1 MWDDSV
7 SVELT
12 GEKTRTEFRER
23 LDYCSPRGSVEK
35 PSRKP
40 HNQLEER
47 DARVA
52 SRVDAAWW
60 TAASAA
66 VLVIA
71 TTGTVF
77 HWPTKAT
84 VAAAVTAA
92 AQASLRL
99 FFSLPFFLFPPFFFL
114 LFLFSSPSSSSSSPS
129 IKSPAR
135 YTVTETVGYAPTTL
149 REWDEKL
156 LPCRYVH
163 FFEGSILFGEA
174 KISSGKILDRASLF
188 TVRGERHRGGL
199 LIISILVKF
208 CFVLSRSRCLGRMLL
223 KRMINYNT
231 YTCDNIIFVIW

>member
-23 LDYCSPRGSVEK
+23 LDYRSPRGSVEK

-99 FFSLPFFLFPPFFFL
+99 FFPSLFFFSLLFFSSFPFFF
-114 LFLFSSPSSSSSSPS
+114 SPSSSSPS

-135 YTVTETVGYAPTTL
+135 YTVTETWVTRQPLCVSGTRSCFHVDTFTFSKDRFSSVKRKFL
-149 REWDEKL
+149 R
-156 LPCRYVH
+156 
-163 FFEGSILFGEA
+163 
-174 KISSGKILDRASLF
+174 
-188 TVRGERHRGGL
+188 
-199 LIISILVKF
+199 VKF
-208 CFVLSRSRCLGRMLL
+208 
-223 KRMINYNT
+223 
-231 YTCDNIIFVIW
+231 

>member
-23 LDYCSPRGSVEK
+23 LDYRSPRGSVEK

-99 FFSLPFFLFPPFFFL
+99 FFFPPFFSFPPFFFL
-114 LFLFSSPSSSSSSPS
+114 LFLFSSPSSSSSS
-129 IKSPAR
+129 SPLPR
-135 YTVTETVGYAPTTL
+135 SNHLLDTRLRRPWVTRQPLCVSGTRSCFHVDTFTFSKDRFSSAKRKFL
-149 REWDEKL
+149 R
-156 LPCRYVH
+156 
-163 FFEGSILFGEA
+163 
-174 KISSGKILDRASLF
+174 
-188 TVRGERHRGGL
+188 
-199 LIISILVKF
+199 VKF
-208 CFVLSRSRCLGRMLL
+208 
-223 KRMINYNT
+223 
-231 YTCDNIIFVIW
+231 

>member
-23 LDYCSPRGSVEK
+23 LDYRSPRGSVEK
-35 PSRKP
+35 PSWKP

-99 FFSLPFFLFPPFFFL
+99 FFSLPFFLFPPFFFFFSFFPLPPPPPPLPRSNHL
-114 LFLFSSPSSSSSSPS
+114 LDTRLRRPWVTRQPLCVSGTRSCFHVDTFTFSKDRFSSA
-129 IKSPAR
+129 KR
-135 YTVTETVGYAPTTL
+135 KFL
-149 REWDEKL
+149 R
-156 LPCRYVH
+156 
-163 FFEGSILFGEA
+163 
-174 KISSGKILDRASLF
+174 
-188 TVRGERHRGGL
+188 
-199 LIISILVKF
+199 VKF
-208 CFVLSRSRCLGRMLL
+208 
-223 KRMINYNT
+223 
-231 YTCDNIIFVIW
+231 

>member
-23 LDYCSPRGSVEK
+23 LDYRSPRGSVEK

-99 FFSLPFFLFPPFFFL
+99 FFFPPFFSFPPFFFSSFPFFLSL
-114 LFLFSSPSSSSSSPS
+114 LLLLLSLDQITCS
-129 IKSPAR
+129 IHG
-135 YTVTETVGYAPTTL
+135 YGDVGYAPTTL

-188 TVRGERHRGGL
+188 TVRGRKDIGED
-199 LIISILVKF
+199 
-208 CFVLSRSRCLGRMLL
+208 
-223 KRMINYNT
+223 Y
-231 YTCDNIIFVIW
+231 

>member
-99 FFSLPFFLFPPFFFL
+99 FFFPPFFSFPPFFFSSFPFFLSL
-114 LFLFSSPSSSSSSPS
+114 LLLLLSLDQITCS
-129 IKSPAR
+129 IHGYGDRGLRANHSAW
-135 YTVTETVGYAPTTL
+135 VG
-149 REWDEKL
+149 REAASM
-156 LPCRYVH
+156 
-163 FFEGSILFGEA
+163 SI
-174 KISSGKILDRASLF
+174 RSLF
-188 TVRGERHRGGL
+188 RRIDSLR
-199 LIISILVKF
+199 
-208 CFVLSRSRCLGRMLL
+208 RSENFFG
-223 KRMINYNT
+223 
-231 YTCDNIIFVIW
+231 

>member
-23 LDYCSPRGSVEK
+23 LDYRSPRGSVEK

-99 FFSLPFFLFPPFFFL
+99 FFSLPFFLFPPFFFFFSFFPLPPPPPPPPL
-114 LFLFSSPSSSSSSPS
+114 LSLDQITCS
-129 IKSPAR
+129 IHGYGDRRLRANHSAW
-135 YTVTETVGYAPTTL
+135 VG
-149 REWDEKL
+149 REAASM
-156 LPCRYVH
+156 
-163 FFEGSILFGEA
+163 SI
-174 KISSGKILDRASLF
+174 RSLF
-188 TVRGERHRGGL
+188 RRIDSLR
-199 LIISILVKF
+199 
-208 CFVLSRSRCLGRMLL
+208 RSENFFG
-223 KRMINYNT
+223 
-231 YTCDNIIFVIW
+231 

>member
-23 LDYCSPRGSVEK
+23 LDYRSPRGSVEK

-99 FFSLPFFLFPPFFFL
+99 FFSLPFFLFPPFFFFFSFFPLPPPPPPLPRSNHL
-114 LFLFSSPSSSSSSPS
+114 LDTRLRRPWVTRQPLCVSGTRSCFHVDTFTFSKDRFSSA
-129 IKSPAR
+129 KR
-135 YTVTETVGYAPTTL
+135 KFL
-149 REWDEKL
+149 R
-156 LPCRYVH
+156 
-163 FFEGSILFGEA
+163 
-174 KISSGKILDRASLF
+174 
-188 TVRGERHRGGL
+188 
-199 LIISILVKF
+199 VKF
-208 CFVLSRSRCLGRMLL
+208 
-223 KRMINYNT
+223 
-231 YTCDNIIFVIW
+231 

>member
-99 FFSLPFFLFPPFFFL
+99 FFPSLFFFSLLFFSSFPFFL
-114 LFLFSSPSSSSSSPS
+114 SPSSSSPS

-188 TVRGERHRGGL
+188 TVRGGKDIGED
-199 LIISILVKF
+199 
-208 CFVLSRSRCLGRMLL
+208 
-223 KRMINYNT
+223 Y
-231 YTCDNIIFVIW
+231 

>member
-99 FFSLPFFLFPPFFFL
+99 FFSLPFFLFPPFFFFFSFFPLPPPPPPLPRSNHL
-114 LFLFSSPSSSSSSPS
+114 LDTRLRRPWVTRQPLCVSGTRSCFHVDTFTFSKDRFSSA
-129 IKSPAR
+129 KR
-135 YTVTETVGYAPTTL
+135 KFL
-149 REWDEKL
+149 R
-156 LPCRYVH
+156 
-163 FFEGSILFGEA
+163 
-174 KISSGKILDRASLF
+174 
-188 TVRGERHRGGL
+188 
-199 LIISILVKF
+199 VKF
-208 CFVLSRSRCLGRMLL
+208 
-223 KRMINYNT
+223 
-231 YTCDNIIFVIW
+231 